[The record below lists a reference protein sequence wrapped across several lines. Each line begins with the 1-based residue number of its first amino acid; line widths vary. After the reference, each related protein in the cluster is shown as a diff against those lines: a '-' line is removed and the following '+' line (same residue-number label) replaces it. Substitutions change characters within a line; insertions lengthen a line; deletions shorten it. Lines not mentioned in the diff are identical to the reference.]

1 MDIAQRR
8 TQRSP
13 RTSQQ
18 RLFLFVAALTVLNNL
33 GLAWAFAGDGRRL
46 TLDVLQTL
54 LLVAVLL
61 WAVKVEGHSLT
72 RLGFRL
78 VNVKRDLAW
87 GAAAGA
93 GMASLACVFFAL
105 PLVASP
111 PVRYSGYATL
121 DMGGALAVVG
131 GRLLLT
137 HALLEETLFRGLVQT
152 RAIEWWGVAR
162 GIAVTSTLFVLWHPV
177 LTWVAIVQT
186 TLAAGPVP
194 VAAWFVLSSIPLAG
208 AGVILGLIRHAT
220 GSLLCPV
227 IAHWVVNSVILG
239 FLALAGQP

>member
-1 MDIAQRR
+1 
-8 TQRSP
+8 
-13 RTSQQ
+13 
-18 RLFLFVAALTVLNNL
+18 LFLFVAALTVLNNL
-33 GLAWAFAGDGRRL
+33 GLAWAFAGAGRRL

-61 WAVKVEGHSLT
+61 WAVKVEGQSLAQ
-72 RLGFRL
+72 LGFRL
-78 VNVKRDLAW
+78 GNVKRDLAW
-87 GAAAGA
+87 GVAAGV
-93 GMASLACVFFAL
+93 GMAILACVFFAL

-121 DMGGALAVVG
+121 DIGGALAVVG

-137 HALLEETLFRGLVQT
+137 HALLEETLFRGLIQP
-152 RAIEWWGVAR
+152 RAVGWLGLAH
-162 GIAVTSTLFVLWHPV
+162 GSAVTSAIFVIWHPV

-186 TLAAGPVP
+186 TLAAGQVP
-194 VAAWFVLSSIPLAG
+194 VVVWFVLATIPLAC
-208 AGVILGLIRHAT
+208 AGVIFGVLRHAN